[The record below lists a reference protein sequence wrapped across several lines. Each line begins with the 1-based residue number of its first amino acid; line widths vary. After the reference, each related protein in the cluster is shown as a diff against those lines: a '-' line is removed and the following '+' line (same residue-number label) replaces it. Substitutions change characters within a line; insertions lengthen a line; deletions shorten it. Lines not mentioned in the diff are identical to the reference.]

1 MTAPLRVLHIHS
13 GNLYGGVESQLTALA
28 SICKRSDM
36 DSSFALCFDGRLH
49 EELTGIGATVYR
61 LGAARF
67 RRPWTIWRARRRL
80 KSILRRSSLDV
91 IVCHSCWSL
100 ALFARTAKCSDRRLV
115 YWAHDIPRG
124 RHWLERRAMR
134 TPPNL
139 VLANSRASVAAMPA
153 LFPGVRVALQPIFA
167 RLPTSSHRERI
178 RHELETPASAVVIIM
193 ASRLE
198 PLKGHLVLLEALARL
213 ARESQWHCWIA
224 GGAQKPG
231 EKEYLDDLIK
241 RSCSLGLASRVR
253 FLGQRNDVSA
263 LMAAAD
269 VYCQPNVEPE
279 SFGLTF
285 VEAMRTGLPV
295 ITSAIGGAL
304 ETVDET
310 CGRLTDPGNPQAVAA
325 ALDELIRDPAL
336 RAALGDVGRTRA
348 TSRFTLD
355 AALRVLHDN
364 LRSVQG
370 VMASARSR

>member
-1 MTAPLRVLHIHS
+1 
-13 GNLYGGVESQLTALA
+13 
-28 SICKRSDM
+28 
-36 DSSFALCFDGRLH
+36 LCFEGRLYK
-49 EELTGIGATVYR
+49 ELTGMGAPIYR

-80 KSILRRSSLDV
+80 KSILRRSSFDV

-100 ALFARTAKCSDRRLV
+100 ALFARTAKRSHTRLV

-139 VLANSRASVAAMPA
+139 VLANSRATLAAMPA
-153 LFPGVRVALQPIFA
+153 LFPGVRAALQPIFV
-167 RLPTSSHRERI
+167 RMPTSSNRESI
-178 RHELETPASAVVIIM
+178 RQKLETPSSAVVILM

-198 PLKGHLVLLEALARL
+198 PLKGHRVLLEALARL
-213 ARESQWHCWIA
+213 ARENEWHCWIA

-231 EKEYLDDLIK
+231 EKKYLDDLIK
-241 RSCSLGLASRVR
+241 RACSADLATRVR
-253 FLGQRNDVSA
+253 FLGQRNDIPG
-263 LMAAAD
+263 LLAAAD

-285 VEAMRTGLPV
+285 VEAMRAGLPV

-310 CGRLTDPGNPQAVAA
+310 CGRLTGPGDSKAVAA
-325 ALDELIRDPAL
+325 ALDELIRDHAL
-336 RAALGDVGRTRA
+336 RAALGEAGRTRA
-348 TSRFTLD
+348 INRFTLD
-355 AALRVLHDN
+355 AAIRALHDN
-364 LRSVQG
+364 LRSVQAE
-370 VMASARSR
+370 MASARA